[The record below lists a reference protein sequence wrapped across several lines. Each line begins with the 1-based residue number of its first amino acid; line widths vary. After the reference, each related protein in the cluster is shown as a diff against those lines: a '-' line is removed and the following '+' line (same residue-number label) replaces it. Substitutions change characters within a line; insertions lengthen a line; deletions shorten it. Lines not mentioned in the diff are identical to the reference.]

1 MSFLLLFQKFQ
12 LRAQHLQGT
21 KQKRRAAL
29 FSQSALES
37 WSLIQMKERRRSFS
51 LSVQESSIN
60 VRWTLKKTLALSL
73 FNCNVNMQPS

>member
-21 KQKRRAAL
+21 KQKRSL
-29 FSQSALES
+29 FAVGTGELVINSDEGAPLF
-37 WSLIQMKERRRSFS
+37 LS

-73 FNCNVNMQPS
+73 FYCNVNMQPS